1 MPATWLVGVLVLGS
15 VLALFRV
22 LPFLAKRGGDFA
34 NLHRGAAALVA
45 GESAFA
51 RPELDYPP
59 LVPVMLAPL
68 GLLPLAEARMV
79 WLGLSLAAL
88 VAALVVIWR
97 VAGGDGAASCAIAAV
112 LALDGSTL
120 PNLALGQLHPLL
132 LLLLAL
138 ALLLHSARPRL
149 AAAAVGLAAALKIWP
164 GLLLLSWLPRLSWLP
179 WRGSPGGND
188 TLRTWVSGAL
198 TWALLFILPWTALVV
213 ATPPP
218 HLPLAHGYWLGTP
231 ALLNFS
237 APAAALRASYGWEPG
252 AALPDDWV
260 AGVSASWSLTRERQC
275 ISVFAS
281 LLVLATGLALLLL
294 RVWRERWKAPA
305 HSFAG
310 AGGADVAC
318 ALVAL
323 ALVAAPISWY
333 HYQLL
338 QLPAF
343 VLALAAALRA
353 RRWPAAL
360 AIAAGVLTLTR
371 HELVVSA
378 VRLFAPDPTTAL
390 YFAGFVMPLLGAAW
404 FASRVL
410 AIGRGDG
417 GDRDNC
423 GAASR

>member
-59 LVPVMLAPL
+59 LVPVILAPL

-112 LALDGSTL
+112 LALDGSAL

-164 GLLLLSWLPRLSWLP
+164 GLLLLSWLPRLPWLP

-188 TLRTWVSGAL
+188 ALRTWLSGAL
-198 TWALLFILPWTALVV
+198 TWALLFILPWTVLVV

-294 RVWRERWKAPA
+294 RVRRERRKAPA
-305 HSFAG
+305 HTAAG
-310 AGGADVAC
+310 TGGADVALRPGR
-318 ALVAL
+318 ARARRGADLLV
-323 ALVAAPISWY
+323 P
-333 HYQLL
+333 
-338 QLPAF
+338 LPAPATAGF
-343 VLALAAALRA
+343 RPGARRSAARPPLARGARHRRGRPHADPPRAGGVGGPALRA
-353 RRWPAAL
+353 RPDDGALLRRLRDAAARRRL
-360 AIAAGVLTLTR
+360 VRIPGV
-371 HELVVSA
+371 
-378 VRLFAPDPTTAL
+378 
-390 YFAGFVMPLLGAAW
+390 
-404 FASRVL
+404 
-410 AIGRGDG
+410 
-417 GDRDNC
+417 GDRT
-423 GAASR
+423 RRRRRQR

>member
-1 MPATWLVGVLVLGS
+1 MPVALLVAGLVLGS
-15 VLALFRV
+15 SLALYRV
-22 LPFLAKRGGDFA
+22 TPYLAQSGGDFA

-59 LVPVMLAPL
+59 LVPVLLAPL
-68 GLLPLAEARMV
+68 GLLPLAEARAV

-88 VAALVVIWR
+88 AAALVLIWR
-97 VAGGDGAASCAIAAV
+97 VAGGDSVASCAVVAV
-112 LALDGSTL
+112 IVLDGSAV

-132 LLLLAL
+132 LLLLAV
-138 ALLLHSARPRL
+138 ALHLHAARPRL

-164 GLLLLSWLPRLSWLP
+164 GLLLLSWVRPRATSGWA
-179 WRGSPGGND
+179 D
-188 TLRTWVSGAL
+188 TLRSWQSGVL
-198 TWALLFILPWTALVV
+198 TCVLLVLLPWTALVL

-237 APAAALRASYGWEPG
+237 APAAALRASYGWQPG
-252 AALPDDWV
+252 AALPADWV
-260 AGVSASWSLTRERQC
+260 AGVNSSWSLAAARQR
-275 ISVFAS
+275 IPVVVSM
-281 LLVLATGLALLLL
+281 LVLAGGLAVLFL
-294 RVWRERWKAPA
+294 RLRKSRRNANPRQA
-305 HSFAG
+305 AG
-310 AGGADVAC
+310 DFGVDIVG

-343 VLALAAALRA
+343 VLALAGALRS
-353 RRWPAAL
+353 RRWGGAA
-360 AIAAGVLTLTR
+360 AIAACTLALTR
-371 HELVVSA
+371 HEWVVA
-378 VRLFAPDPTTAL
+378 ALRLFAPDPTTAL
-390 YFAGFVMPLLGAAW
+390 YFTGFVMPLVGAAW

-410 AIGRGDG
+410 AIGR
-417 GDRDNC
+417 
-423 GAASR
+423 SRRRTTSRRAT